1 MLEIIVCDDIDAH
14 AALAKQIT
22 QEYFEALGET
32 VRIQLCPPYAFLA
45 MLEAPVFQYD
55 IAILDIELS
64 IKEEDGIE
72 LAKRVNDKSGFCQ
85 IIFLSNYPKYMIDV
99 YETDHVYFVYK
110 ETIGHTLPM
119 ALKKS
124 LEHIQKSM
132 AQPSI
137 YVNTANDTVRLFL
150 EEMVYAEHS
159 VRKTLVHT
167 STDILTI
174 TDKMD
179 VLENQCASFP
189 AIIRCHNSFLVHL
202 KYVNRFSRNQILLHD
217 NTEIPISRRYL
228 TSAKSA
234 LMHYIYE
241 RTSQ

>member
-1 MLEIIVCDDIDAH
+1 MLEIVICDDINAH

-32 VRIQLCPPYAFLA
+32 VRIELCPPYAFLA
-45 MLEAPVFQYD
+45 MLDTPVFQYD

-72 LAKRVNDKSGFCQ
+72 LAKRINDKSGLCQ

-110 ETIGHTLPM
+110 ETIGHTLSM

-132 AQPSI
+132 KQPSI
-137 YVNTANDTVRLFL
+137 YVNTMNDTVRLFL
-150 EEMVYAEHS
+150 EEIVYAEHS

-167 STDILTI
+167 AKDTLTI

-179 VLENQCASFP
+179 ALEKQCAASP

-202 KYVNRFSRNQILLHD
+202 KYVSRFNRNQILLHD

-228 TSAKSA
+228 APTRSA
-234 LMHYIYE
+234 LMHYIHE
-241 RTSQ
+241 EMDS